1 MKKTMRRITILLT
14 AFLFTFTGLAQDKIN
29 WLTTSQFE
37 KAVKKG
43 KQNCFI
49 FIEND
54 RMKED
59 IPKERVEAMRK
70 RMFAFLE
77 DDQVVSHL
85 NKNFIC
91 YKFNPKTE
99 SLSFQGK
106 EYKQIEE
113 RGRTS
118 HEFTVFLTET
128 RKNRLPAIILKN
140 QKFNLFEYQKSLP
153 RIEEMKVLLEAEKL
167 KVNYIKEKL
176 GEEHGHFRE
185 SVHMI
190 KRQEERLKIAEGDK
204 GGMSKSVFSGR
215 QNAKGFLRT
224 LTYFTSGSYQKTDL
238 DSFAKTK

>member
-1 MKKTMRRITILLT
+1 MKRITILLT
-14 AFLFTFTGLAQDKIN
+14 VSLFTFTGLAQEKIN

-37 KAVKKG
+37 KAVKKE

-49 FIEND
+49 FIEDD
-54 RMKED
+54 RMNEN
-59 IPKERVEAMRK
+59 IPKERVEAMKK
-70 RMFAFLE
+70 RMSHFLQDE
-77 DDQVVSHL
+77 ALIEYL
-85 NKNFIC
+85 NENFIC
-91 YKFNPKTE
+91 YKFNTASE

-106 EYKQIEE
+106 EYNKTEE
-113 RGRTS
+113 RGRPS
-118 HEFTVFLTET
+118 HEFTNFLIEND
-128 RKNRLPAIILKN
+128 RNRLPAIVLKD

-190 KRQEERLKIAEGDK
+190 KRHEERLKIAEGDK

-215 QNAKGFLRT
+215 QNAKGFLRI
-224 LTYFTSGSYQKTDL
+224 LTYFASGSYQKTDL

>member
-1 MKKTMRRITILLT
+1 MKRITILLT
-14 AFLFTFTGLAQDKIN
+14 AFLFTFTGLAQERIN

-37 KAVKKG
+37 KAVKKE
-43 KQNCFI
+43 KQNYFI
-49 FIEND
+49 FIEDD
-54 RMKED
+54 RMNEN
-59 IPKERVEAMRK
+59 IPKERVEAMKK
-70 RMFAFLE
+70 RMSYFLQDE
-77 DDQVVSHL
+77 ALIEYL
-85 NKNFIC
+85 NENFIC
-91 YKFNPKTE
+91 YKFNTASE

-106 EYKQIEE
+106 EYNKTEE
-113 RGRTS
+113 RGRLS
-118 HEFTVFLTET
+118 HEFTNFLIEND
-128 RKNRLPAIILKN
+128 RNRLPAIILKD

-190 KRQEERLKIAEGDK
+190 KRHEERLKIAEGDK